1 MFIAGCVCG
10 EGGVC
15 SYKHGDRKFD
25 NFMRQIIWL
34 SLFFNC
40 ENCGTET
47 LNELAWSQNFSKC
60 QSKDSNIS
68 SMTLEPKFLNVAPFK
83 PFQ

>member
-1 MFIAGCVCG
+1 MYAVTNMEI
-10 EGGVC
+10 E
-15 SYKHGDRKFD
+15 
-25 NFMRQIIWL
+25 NLITLRQIIWL